1 MMPVLNDKFLPY
13 RHSKGNKINAGC
25 GMINLEKNKTSYS
38 NDPCRNLLNILGVRE
53 AFHPNAVMELT
64 TLGLGLGEVRILGLE
79 SNLYLAF
86 HSDGYLYGERD
97 NTTDNSVFK
106 EKIHGNY
113 LIYLR

>member
-1 MMPVLNDKFLPY
+1 
-13 RHSKGNKINAGC
+13 
-25 GMINLEKNKTSYS
+25 
-38 NDPCRNLLNILGVRE
+38 
-53 AFHPNAVMELT
+53 MELT

-86 HSDGYLYGERD
+86 DGEGQLYGERD
-97 NTTDNSVFK
+97 NTTESSVFM